1 MDIREKYE
9 KLQGLLKQMGRVAVA
24 FSGGVDSAFLLAA
37 AREALGEGVL
47 AVTASSPSFPAREQ
61 AEAETFCR
69 ERGISQV
76 VFASEE
82 MKLEAYRKNPP
93 DRCYICKRSIFGKI
107 REIAEGHHTDWV
119 IEGSNTDDEGDY
131 RPGMRAIKELGIRS
145 PLREAGFS
153 KAEIRALSKEM
164 GIPTWEKPS
173 FACLA
178 SRFAYGERI
187 DEKRIA
193 MVGRA
198 EQFLLD
204 QGFAQVRVRIHGSIA
219 RIEVLPGDIARLAGP
234 GMRERVAEELKAL
247 GFTYVA
253 LDLVGYRTGSMN
265 EVL

>member
-1 MDIREKYE
+1 MIEIIRKYE
-9 KLQGLLKQMGRVAVA
+9 VGTQEE
-24 FSGGVDSAFLLAA
+24 LA
-37 AREALGEGVL
+37 
-47 AVTASSPSFPAREQ
+47 
-61 AEAETFCR
+61 
-69 ERGISQV
+69 ER
-76 VFASEE
+76 
-82 MKLEAYRKNPP
+82 
-93 DRCYICKRSIFGKI
+93 
-107 REIAEGHHTDWV
+107 
-119 IEGSNTDDEGDY
+119 
-131 RPGMRAIKELGIRS
+131 
-145 PLREAGFS
+145 LREAGFS